1 MTPEAHDV
9 RADEPTPAAASLG
22 PALLVGLAAAVVGSL
37 VGWGVLWTSARD
49 LSLRIAD
56 THGIE
61 IPVEVDPARAVAFG
75 LLVAGLALLAR
86 VLAQGRA
93 GTWRGSA
100 AVVGGSLIAWTIAAW
115 ILLGADYA
123 NPAWAGPLSP
133 LDVTFSASGE
143 IARVASVGAFAGPL
157 TALCGIVAGAWSGAV
172 RPAPL
177 RAQARDRF
185 DRLYGR
191 TAAVFVGGAV
201 LVGLAGT
208 WALSVG
214 PVSELGDLTSMW
226 TLAETPFATTLAAA
240 TVAWTIS
247 GRRRGTTVLL
257 LVAATAL
264 LTGDLLSSYGYPPK
278 VAAVMLGIATV
289 LVASTWRPLAD
300 TLRRLT
306 L

>member
-1 MTPEAHDV
+1 VASAVSALRRSSRLEPRVPDADNRIMNPEAPEAPEV
-9 RADEPTPAAASLG
+9 PAVLEDEPTTAGASLG
-22 PALLVGLAAAVVGSL
+22 PGLLVGLAAAVVGSL
-37 VGWGVLWTSARD
+37 VGWGLLWTSAREM
-49 LSLRIAD
+49 SLRIAE
-56 THGIE
+56 THAIE
-61 IPVEVDPARAVAFG
+61 LPVEVDPARAVAFG
-75 LLVAGLALLAR
+75 MLVAGLALLAR
-86 VLAQGRA
+86 LLAQGRA

-100 AVVGGSLIAWTIAAW
+100 AVVGGALIAWTTAAW

-123 NPAWAGPLSP
+123 DPAWADPLSP
-133 LDVTFSASGE
+133 LDVSFSASGE

-157 TALCGIVAGAWSGAV
+157 TALCGIVAGAWSGARGSV

-214 PVSELGDLTSMW
+214 PVSELGDLTSMG
-226 TLAETPFATTLAAA
+226 TLAET
-240 TVAWTIS
+240 
-247 GRRRGTTVLL
+247 
-257 LVAATAL
+257 
-264 LTGDLLSSYGYPPK
+264 
-278 VAAVMLGIATV
+278 
-289 LVASTWRPLAD
+289 PLAD